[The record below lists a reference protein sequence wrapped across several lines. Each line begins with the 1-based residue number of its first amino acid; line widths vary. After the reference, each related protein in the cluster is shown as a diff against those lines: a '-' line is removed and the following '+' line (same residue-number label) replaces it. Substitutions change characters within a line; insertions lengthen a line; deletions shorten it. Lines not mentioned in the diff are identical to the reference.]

1 MGRIFHL
8 LKTTKH
14 HGFPVVNEK
23 GILRGFILRK
33 TLTTLLKLKAFSQP
47 IPSSLAAAGSG
58 SLVQLA
64 PAATVFFDTVERN
77 YPEYPSVEDSKIIK
91 SELVS
96 CSLWMRLPS
105 NQSFLNTIN
114 PSTPQLLWLDLR
126 AYYDGSPFT
135 CGVTASVQRSY
146 KLFRTMG
153 LRHLIVV
160 DRDNRVVGIVTR
172 QDITEH
178 RLHEKW
184 HHEGS
189 EMQKHLTIEVLQ
201 PSFVN
206 VNADLEDENGVPYE
220 YFGDDESVFADSSI
234 AGSEVGDGEP
244 RPPRGTCVCV
254 Y

>member
-1 MGRIFHL
+1 
-8 LKTTKH
+8 
-14 HGFPVVNEK
+14 
-23 GILRGFILRK
+23 
-33 TLTTLLKLKAFSQP
+33 
-47 IPSSLAAAGSG
+47 
-58 SLVQLA
+58 
-64 PAATVFFDTVERN
+64 
-77 YPEYPSVEDSKIIK
+77 
-91 SELVS
+91 
-96 CSLWMRLPS
+96 
-105 NQSFLNTIN
+105 
-114 PSTPQLLWLDLR
+114 
-126 AYYDGSPFT
+126 
-135 CGVTASVQRSY
+135 
-146 KLFRTMG
+146 MG

-254 Y
+254 LTVFDAPQNAVLLMILCPAIQQKSSKAIQTTLPACLFARPLPSQEARRARTPSEVHQQNEKGSPKDMENVMVVCEYVV